1 MIKGIKFL
9 YKNIT
14 LPIFP
19 FLFLVTFNSSKS
31 FAESTLTID
40 EGKEIIRQYMSDR
53 EAESEYR
60 GMIIILCYAFT
71 SGYISNAE
79 KVKLLET
86 SEILSMNRLSHSNHK
101 EAKEMVF
108 RKWKNKYPKCF
119 PELQ

>member
-1 MIKGIKFL
+1 MT
-9 YKNIT
+9 IT
-14 LPIFP
+14 FI
-19 FLFLVTFNSSKS
+19 SSKS

-53 EAESEYR
+53 EAESEYK

-86 SEILSMNRLSHSNHK
+86 SEILSMNRLLHSNHK
-101 EAKEMVF
+101 EAKKMVF
-108 RKWKNKYPKCF
+108 NKWKNKYPKCF